1 MKQLKWIVE
10 DTIIF
15 ANFLLIAA
23 VSLWAGSLLLF
34 VGLAFYAVIFYLYA
48 GYSKKLSADDRP
60 SRSLGEQGKR
70 REAVAAHR

>member
-10 DTIIF
+10 DTIVF

-34 VGLAFYAVIFYLYA
+34 VGLASYAVVFYLYA
-48 GYSKKLSADDRP
+48 GYSKKL
-60 SRSLGEQGKR
+60 KR
-70 REAVAAHR
+70 G

>member
-23 VSLWAGSLLLF
+23 VSLWAGSILLF
-34 VGLAFYAVIFYLYA
+34 VGLAAYAVAFYVYA
-48 GYSKKLSADDRP
+48 ATPEQPSDVDDRRGP
-60 SRSLGEQGKR
+60 
-70 REAVAAHR
+70 H